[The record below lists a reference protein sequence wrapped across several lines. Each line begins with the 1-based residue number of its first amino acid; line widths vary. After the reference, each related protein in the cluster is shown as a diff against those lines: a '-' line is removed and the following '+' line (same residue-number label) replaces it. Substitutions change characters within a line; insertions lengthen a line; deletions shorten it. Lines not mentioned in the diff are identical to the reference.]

1 MIQALKQSSTQSIR
15 PASSKGTTG
24 ADESLKSNAK
34 DIVSSSPSP
43 SARKDSTE
51 EALEFEKSKQQDED
65 GFDLLIIGG
74 GATGTG
80 VAVDAATRG
89 LSVAMVE
96 RDDFGAGE

>member
-1 MIQALKQSSTQSIR
+1 MIQALKESSARSIR
-15 PASSKGTTG
+15 PNPARKIED
-24 ADESLKSNAK
+24 DESLQSRATDTK
-34 DIVSSSPSP
+34 SSSPSP
-43 SARKDSTE
+43 AASSSSSDEAKAAEQRKLDS
-51 EALEFEKSKQQDED
+51 QD

-89 LSVAMVE
+89 LSVALVE